1 MKLAIVLSQ
10 AEPETVFN
18 ALRLGNFALNAGDR
32 VEVFLTGK
40 GVELDQI
47 RDEKFNVR
55 EQTETFLNGGGKFM
69 ACTKC
74 MQLRQ
79 AAESDV
85 CPLSTMQD
93 LYELI
98 KTADKV
104 VTF

>member
-1 MKLAIVLSQ
+1 MKLAIILSQ

-18 ALRLGNFALNAGDR
+18 ALRLGNCALNAGDT

-47 RDEKFNVR
+47 HDAKFNVR
-55 EQTETFLNGGGKFM
+55 EQAETLLKAGGKFM

-98 KTADKV
+98 KTADRV
-104 VTF
+104 VAF